1 MTLVVLGLDA
11 LDSELVDP
19 DEHPSLTLAAH
30 RPIDTI
36 VSEVGEPATHELW
49 PTIITGLPPAEH
61 GLQLGTGG
69 IGWENPLLS
78 FGARV
83 ADYVL
88 PDAVQSKLGAW
99 ILDRTDTDA
108 FRTAADYYP
117 NNGLT
122 TLFDGRRSR
131 AIGVPNYVVDPDEED
146 REHLLRQ
153 RLGDYLDFDPGAEH
167 THTTDDLVEFYERC
181 LEMSMVRIARTRR
194 ALRGG
199 RYELVFG
206 YTSGLDLVGH
216 VTFDRPAVQ
225 RAAYDEL
232 DTFVGELVAD
242 LDEADELLLVSDH
255 GLQDGLHTETA
266 MVAGTDPETVAAIDS
281 VLDIRAAVEAALGR
295 GDHAT
300 QPRIDAEATDAD
312 RSREVR
318 DQLEDLGYM

>member
-1 MTLVVLGLDA
+1 MTVVVLGLDA
-11 LDSELVDP
+11 LDPELVDP
-19 DEHPSLTLAAH
+19 DGHPSLTLAAH
-30 RPIDTI
+30 RSIDTI
-36 VSEVGEPATHELW
+36 VSQVGEPATHELW
-49 PTIITGLPPAEH
+49 PSIITGLPPAEH

-69 IGWENPLLS
+69 IGWENPLVSL
-78 FGARV
+78 GARV
-83 ADYVL
+83 ADHVL
-88 PDAVQSKLGAW
+88 PDAIQSKLGAW
-99 ILDRTDTDA
+99 ILDRTETDA
-108 FRTAADYYP
+108 FRTPAEYYP
-117 NNGLT
+117 DNGLT

-146 REHLLRQ
+146 REHRLRQ
-153 RLGDYLDFDPGAEH
+153 RLGEYLDFDPAAEH
-167 THTTDDLVEFYERC
+167 THTTDDLVELYERC

-199 RYELVFG
+199 QYELVFG

-216 VTFDRPAVQ
+216 VTFDRPGVQ

-242 LDEADELLLVSDH
+242 LDDSDELLLVSDH

-266 MVAGTDPETVAAIDS
+266 MVAGTDPKTVAAIDS
-281 VLDIRAAVEAALGR
+281 VLDVRAAVAAALDR
-295 GDHAT
+295 GDHEPR
-300 QPRIDAEATDAD
+300 PRIDAAETDLD

>member
-11 LDSELVDP
+11 LDPELVDP
-19 DEHPSLTLAAH
+19 HEHPSLTLEAY
-30 RPIDTI
+30 RPIETI
-36 VSEVGEPATHELW
+36 VSDAGEPATHELW
-49 PTIITGLPPAEH
+49 PTIITGLHPADH

-69 IGWENPLLS
+69 IGWENPVLS
-78 FGARV
+78 VSARI

-88 PDAVQSKLGAW
+88 PDTIQSKIGAW

-108 FRTAADYYP
+108 FRTDAGYYGK
-117 NNGLT
+117 NGLT
-122 TLFDGRRSR
+122 TVFDGRRAR
-131 AIGVPNYVVDPDEED
+131 PIGVPNYVVNPDEED

-153 RLGDYLDFDPGAEH
+153 HLGDYLDFDPGAEH

-199 RYELVFG
+199 RFELVFG

-216 VTFDRPAVQ
+216 VTFDHPAIQ

-232 DTFVGELVAD
+232 DTFVGELVSD
-242 LDEADELLLVSDH
+242 LDEADELLIVSDH
-255 GLQDGLHTETA
+255 GLQDGLHTEQA
-266 MVAGTDPETVAAIDS
+266 MVAGTDPEMVEAIES
-281 VLDIRAAVEAALGR
+281 VLDIRDAIENSLDRSDQVI
-295 GDHAT
+295 
-300 QPRIDAEATDAD
+300 QPRIDVEESELD